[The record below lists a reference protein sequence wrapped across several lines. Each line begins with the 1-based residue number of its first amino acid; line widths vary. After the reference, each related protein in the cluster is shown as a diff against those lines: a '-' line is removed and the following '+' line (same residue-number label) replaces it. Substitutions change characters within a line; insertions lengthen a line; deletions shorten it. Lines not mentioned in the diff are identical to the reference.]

1 MHHSYY
7 FLRHL
12 SRQLSSII
20 SGWELA
26 TAFSQ
31 NKDELVLG
39 FYNPGNPDDEFYIKA
54 YLDPRFCCLHF
65 PRDYKRS
72 KRNSIDLFKN
82 LTGKRVVRV
91 HQFLNERSFALYF
104 KSEDAAGEYAL
115 LFKMHGNRSN
125 VLLFADNK
133 LVEIFRSSLRKDE
146 NLDIRHLDRPLDQ
159 SYANFMEKKGDIK
172 PLFPTFGP
180 LIKSYLQ
187 QKNYDTHSL
196 EEKWN
201 LLQDTLKKLASP
213 DYFYIIQR
221 KSSELHLSLLEFEE
235 VLDRHAEPINA
246 VNDYFLRY
254 IKDFHLNRERREL
267 LKALEKKK
275 SQAKNY
281 IKKNR
286 QKLHELQQG
295 ARHEEIANIIMAN
308 LHQIPANTEQVEL
321 LNLYTNQP
329 IKIRLKKDLSPQ
341 KNAEVYYRKAKNQKL
356 EIGQL
361 EKNIQQKEEQLTEVE
376 SHLAA
381 LQTFSDVRE
390 LRQYVKEQ
398 HLRTE
403 HRQQEEELPYR
414 QFTIEGFVVLVG
426 KNAKSNDTL
435 IREYSWKEDLWLH
448 AKDVSG
454 SHVIIK
460 HQAGKNY
467 PKSVIEKAARL
478 AAYYSKRKTESL
490 CPVSVT
496 PRKFVRKSKDLA
508 PGQVIVDREETI
520 LVEPGQARPG
530 LINSA

>member
-1 MHHSYY
+1 MHNNYY

-12 SRQLSSII
+12 SRHISSII

-72 KRNSIDLFKN
+72 KRNSIDLFKVV
-82 LTGKRVVRV
+82 TGKRVVRV
-91 HQFLNERSFALYF
+91 HQFQNERSFALYF
-104 KSEDAAGEYAL
+104 EGDAAAGEYAL

-133 LVEIFRSSLRKDE
+133 LIEIFRSSLKKDE

-159 SYANFMEKKGDIK
+159 SYANFIEKEGNLQA
-172 PLFPTFGP
+172 LFPTFGP
-180 LIKSYLQ
+180 LVKSYLQ
-187 QKNYDTHSL
+187 QKSYDAHSI

-213 DYFYIIQR
+213 DHFYII
-221 KSSELHLSLLEFEE
+221 KLKPSELHLSLLNFGEI
-235 VLDRHAEPINA
+235 LDKHVEPINA
-246 VNDYFLRY
+246 INDYFLHY
-254 IKDFHLNRERREL
+254 IKDFHLTREKSQL
-267 LKALEKKK
+267 LKILEKKK
-275 SQAKNY
+275 TQAENY

-286 QKLHELQQG
+286 QKLYELQQG
-295 ARHEEIANIIMAN
+295 TRHEEIANIIMAN

-321 LNLYTNQP
+321 QNFYTNQP

-341 KNAEVYYRKAKNQKL
+341 RNAEVYYRKSKNQKL

-361 EKNIQQKEEQLTEVE
+361 EKNIQQKEEQLAEIKI
-376 SHLAA
+376 HLAK
-381 LQTFSDVRE
+381 LQTITDARE
-390 LRQYVKEQ
+390 LRQYAKEQ
-398 HLRTE
+398 HLQSE
-403 HRQQEEELPYR
+403 PRQQEVELPYR
-414 QFTIEGFVVLVG
+414 QFTIEEFVVLVG

-435 IREYSWKEDLWLH
+435 IRKYSWKEDLWLH

-460 HQAGKNY
+460 HQAGKNF

-496 PRKFVRKSKDLA
+496 PRKFVRKSKDLTH
-508 PGQVIVDREETI
+508 GQVIVDREETI
-520 LVEPGQARPG
+520 LVEPG
-530 LINSA
+530 LIYSA